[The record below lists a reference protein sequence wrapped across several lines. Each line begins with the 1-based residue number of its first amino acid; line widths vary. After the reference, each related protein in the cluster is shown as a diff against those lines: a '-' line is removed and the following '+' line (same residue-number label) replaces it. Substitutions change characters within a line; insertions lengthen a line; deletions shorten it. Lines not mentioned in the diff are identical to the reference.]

1 MLIGKEAPVSA
12 VRFGENAYHV
22 IERATDKVKTRR
34 KEGRASGGGAPSW
47 RFEVGVLQIAV
58 SSPET
63 GVNLFQDGTAT

>member
-1 MLIGKEAPVSA
+1 MLIGKEAPEGA

-22 IERATDKVKTRR
+22 IERATGKVKTRR
-34 KEGRASGGGAPSW
+34 KEGRVSGGGAPSW
-47 RFEVGVLQIAV
+47 RFEVGVLQIAM